1 LDEACGTHK
10 PYVGGCPGGVG
21 GAGRG
26 TARQAEAAASNEK
39 MLFVS
44 DRTTGKGVNN
54 PTGDYEIFSMNA
66 NGTAV
71 RQLTFNEIFDSRPL
85 LSPDGTKVLY
95 QSQGAQPSNPEHDQE
110 VYVMNSSDGSG
121 QINLTDNRGILN
133 ERHAQFSPDGRKI
146 AYTSEGEQES
156 NPQADQDIY
165 VMNALDG
172 SGKTNLSNNGA
183 DVYEESPSFS
193 PDGQKIAY
201 TSFGTQPSN
210 PEADRWWRH
219 RRARRTPWGGD
230 PFPGT
235 DEELKETRMRETAQD
250 VAGRTSSEHGKK

>member
-1 LDEACGTHK
+1 
-10 PYVGGCPGGVG
+10 
-21 GAGRG
+21 
-26 TARQAEAAASNEK
+26 

-172 SGKTNLSNNGA
+172 SGKTNLSNSADGIYDSDPAFSSDGA
-183 DVYEESPSFS
+183 KVSYVSHGVQNSN
-193 PDGQKIAY
+193 PDGDFEVYRMNVLDGSGQ
-201 TSFGTQPSN
+201 TNLTNN
-210 PEADRWWRH
+210 PA
-219 RRARRTPWGGD
+219 
-230 PFPGT
+230 T
-235 DEELKETRMRETAQD
+235 DGVYLREI
-250 VAGRTSSEHGKK
+250 R